1 MHMHAS
7 EGAYAYVLFEP
18 HVESE
23 EACLLNVEGDCFD
36 WPQTR
41 L

>member
-7 EGAYAYVLFEP
+7 ESAVVLFEP

-23 EACLLNVEGDCFD
+23 VACVLNVERDCFD